1 MCPPP
6 SRLPLLPYRLSF
18 SCSQTVEWHLTR
30 TQIGIHMRS
39 GLASDIHK
47 QSKLP
52 SSSSLSFS
60 LPLSLS
66 PHYSLS
72 PLPHS
77 LSTSF
82 PVKWQFC
89 LCNSAS
95 TLNRFTWDLHKL
107 SASFEAEAAFGVR
120 ASSQGCFG
128 SLMVY
133 TLVPPPPSLHLACP
147 AGCLPQMNLNL
158 LCNKNC
164 CRFSTVNVSIR
175 QGVVLLL
182 KSALW
187 LPLPSPFPHALSI
200 S

>member
-1 MCPPP
+1 MFLLVSIRFC
-6 SRLPLLPYRLSF
+6 SVLIFSWHVFSASLRLRLIIFYSHAIISFTCAPHPCLLYCRTRFF

-52 SSSSLSFS
+52 SSSSLFF
-60 LPLSLS
+60 PFSLS

-120 ASSQGCFG
+120 ATAKAASVPSWF
-128 SLMVY
+128 
-133 TLVPPPPSLHLACP
+133 TL
-147 AGCLPQMNLNL
+147 
-158 LCNKNC
+158 
-164 CRFSTVNVSIR
+164 
-175 QGVVLLL
+175 
-182 KSALW
+182 
-187 LPLPSPFPHALSI
+187 
-200 S
+200 